1 MSSKR
6 HDERSYD
13 QLRHIK
19 STYNVFEYASGSLL
33 LEVGKT
39 KVLCAVTLQNSVPPF
54 LRGKNEGWL
63 TAEYSLL
70 PASTLTRTPR
80 ESSLMRK
87 NGRSVEISRFI
98 GRALRTA
105 IDFKALGER
114 TITIDCDVL
123 QADGGTRTACI
134 TGAYQALK
142 KAQQRWL
149 KSKIIMQPILQEEIA
164 ALSVG
169 ILNNEVILDPDY
181 EEDCHMMADYNFVL
195 TKSGKVIEILGG
207 AEKEAVSWQLFEQA
221 SVCAR
226 EGVSKLFAFFDEQN
240 KQNKGRVSAKDGV
253 QKPPFF
259 SLKNRS

>member
-6 HDERSYD
+6 HDGRSYD

-19 STYNVFEYASGSLL
+19 STYNMFDYAAGSIL

-39 KVLCAVTLQNSVPPF
+39 KVLCAVTLQNSVPQF

-105 IDFKALGER
+105 IDFQALGER

-142 KAQQRWL
+142 KAQQYWL
-149 KSKIIMQPILQEEIA
+149 KTKIIMQPILREEVA

-169 ILNNEVILDPDY
+169 ILNDAVILDPDY
-181 EEDCHMMADYNFVL
+181 KEDCHMTADYNFVL
-195 TKSGKVIEILGG
+195 TKSGKMIEILGG
-207 AEKEAVSWQLFEQA
+207 AEKEAVSWQLFEAA
-221 SVCAR
+221 SACAR
-226 EGVSKLFAFFDEQN
+226 DGALKLFNFFD
-240 KQNKGRVSAKDGV
+240 KQNKNKREVTAKTV
-253 QKPPFF
+253 YQKTPFF
-259 SLKNRS
+259 SLQNRS